1 MNLLDE
7 IRADLMSETARLPNT
22 LRKVS
27 MLPRELQSQELEEW
41 VASELNGYRQADT
54 VPNYRRINLPV
65 YGTFHGPFQ
74 SRKPDVVITT
84 AGLPEHIKGSVDTLI
99 VTEGIDALERMLAS
113 NEAGFHRTFPP
124 ELTALLRRDVQMSG
138 GMVLFEAYQRI
149 PRYLFEGVVDAA
161 KNRLLGF
168 VRELQEK
175 NMTPKNLNNDTDG
188 QDVVRDVVV
197 SNITNNIHGNNNSVV
212 VASENVHQEVKP
224 INKGDAPS
232 LIEHL
237 RDHNI
242 SHEDLSE
249 LGEAVVSEPNATSS
263 GFGPKVNA
271 WLGKMTAKAISGTWQ
286 AGVSNAPAML
296 VEAIQ
301 KFYGS

>member
-84 AGLPEHIKGSVDTLI
+84 AGLPDHIKGSVDTLI

-149 PRYLFEGVVDAA
+149 PRYLYEGVVDAA
-161 KNRLLGF
+161 KNRLLVF
-168 VRELQEK
+168 VLELQEK

-188 QDVVRDVVV
+188 RDVAVG
-197 SNITNNIHGNNNSVV
+197 NITNIIYGNHNNVV

-237 RDHNI
+237 RAHNI
-242 SHEDLSE
+242 SDEDLNE
-249 LGEAVVSEPNATSS
+249 LEEAVVSEPNATSD
-263 GFGPKVNA
+263 GFGPNVRA
-271 WLGKMTAKAISGTWQ
+271 WLGKMITKAIAGTWQ
-286 AGVSNAPAML
+286 SSVPDAPAML

>member
-7 IRADLMSETARLPNT
+7 IRADLTSETAMLSNT
-22 LRKVS
+22 LRKAS

-41 VASELNGYRQADT
+41 VASELNGYRPADT

-65 YGTFHGPFQ
+65 YGLFHGPFP
-74 SRKPDVVITT
+74 RRIPDVVITT
-84 AGLPEHIKGSVDTLI
+84 AGPHESVKDFVVPLI
-99 VTEGIDALERMLAS
+99 VTEGIATLERMLAS
-113 NEAGFHRTFPP
+113 NEAEFHRTFPP
-124 ELTALLRRDVQMSG
+124 ELTESLRSNVQMPG
-138 GMVLFEAYQRI
+138 GMILFEAYQRI
-149 PRYLFEGVVDAA
+149 PRYLFEGVTDAA

-188 QDVVRDVVV
+188 KDVVRDVTNR
-197 SNITNNIHGNNNSVV
+197 NITYIHGNHNKVV
-212 VASENVHQEVKP
+212 VASENVNQEVKP

-232 LIEHL
+232 LIEHF
-237 RDHNI
+237 RAHNI
-242 SHEDLSE
+242 SDEDLNE
-249 LGEAVVSEPNATSS
+249 LEEAVVSEPNVTSD
-263 GFGPKVNA
+263 GFGPKVRA
-271 WLGKMTAKAISGTWQ
+271 WLGKMIPKAIAGTWQ
-286 AGVSNAPAML
+286 AGVPDAPAML

>member
-7 IRADLMSETARLPNT
+7 IRADLTSETTTLPNT

-27 MLPRELQSQELEEW
+27 MVPRELQTQELRGW
-41 VASELNGYRQADT
+41 VSNELNGYRQADT

-74 SRKPDVVITT
+74 SRRPDVVITT

-113 NEAGFHRTFPP
+113 NEAEFHRTFPP
-124 ELTALLRRDVQMSG
+124 ELTELLRRDVQMSG

-161 KNRLLGF
+161 KNRLLVF
-168 VRELQEK
+168 VLELQEK
-175 NMTPKNLNNDTDG
+175 NMTPKNLNNDTD
-188 QDVVRDVVV
+188 VRDVAV
-197 SNITNNIHGNNNSVV
+197 SNITNIIYGSHNSVV

-237 RDHNI
+237 RAHNI
-242 SHEDLSE
+242 SDEDLNE
-249 LGEAVVSEPNATSS
+249 LEEAVVSEPNATSD
-263 GFGPKVNA
+263 GFGPNVRA
-271 WLGKMTAKAISGTWQ
+271 WLGKMITKAIAGTWQ
-286 AGVSNAPAML
+286 SGVPDAPAML

>member
-7 IRADLMSETARLPNT
+7 IRADLTSETAMLSNT
-22 LRKVS
+22 LRKAS
-27 MLPRELQSQELEEW
+27 MLPRELQSQELRDW
-41 VASELNGYRQADT
+41 VSNELNGYRQADT

-65 YGTFHGPFQ
+65 YGTFHGPLQ
-74 SRKPDVVITT
+74 SRMPDVVITT

-99 VTEGIDALERMLAS
+99 VTGGIDALERMLAS
-113 NEAGFHRTFPP
+113 NEAEFHRTFPP
-124 ELTALLRRDVQMSG
+124 ELTELLRRDVRMSG
-138 GMVLFEAYQRI
+138 GMILFEAYQRI
-149 PRYLFEGVVDAA
+149 PRHLFEEVADAV

-168 VRELQEK
+168 ALELQEK
-175 NMTPKNLNNDTDG
+175 NMTPKNLNNDTVG
-188 QDVVRDVVV
+188 
-197 SNITNNIHGNNNSVV
+197 NITNIIYGNHNNVV

-237 RDHNI
+237 RAHNI
-242 SHEDLSE
+242 SDEDLNE
-249 LGEAVVSEPNATSS
+249 LEEAVVSEPNATSN
-263 GFGPKVNA
+263 GFGPNVRA
-271 WLGKMTAKAISGTWQ
+271 WLGKMITKAIAGTWQ
-286 AGVSNAPAML
+286 SGVPDAPAML